1 MVNFNSKYNRYKDY
15 FESSLSDFFSEYLSN
30 DTLINSAVKY
40 SVLDGGK
47 RIRPVLLYATAEM
60 LNLSLSEVKNF
71 ALSIEFIHSYSLVHD
86 DLPCMDNDDYR
97 RGKYSTHKKFGENVG
112 VLAGDGLL
120 NLAVE
125 VALKKENFCALD
137 KNALNLLFEYSG
149 VKGMIAG
156 QMEDLSCEKKKDV
169 GEREL
174 YSIYLNKTAKLISAP
189 ILIASI
195 LSNYKYYEQLK
206 EFSLNLGYLFQFID
220 DVMDCESNFEQ
231 MGKTPNKDADV
242 DKLTSV
248 KIFGIEGAKVKA
260 KEYYDACI
268 EILNKIESSEFLVQL
283 TNFIYSRRS

>member
-125 VALKKENFCALD
+125 VALRKDNFSNLD
-137 KNALNLLFEYSG
+137 KNALKLLFEYSG

-156 QMEDLSCEKKKDV
+156 QMEDLSCEKKNDV
-169 GEREL
+169 GEKEL

>member
-1 MVNFNSKYNRYKDY
+1 MVNFDSKYSRYKDY
-15 FESSLSDFFSEYLSN
+15 FEKSLSDFFSEYLIDDN
-30 DTLINSAVKY
+30 LINSAVKY

-60 LNLSLSEVKNF
+60 LNLGLEEVKNY

-125 VALKKENFCALD
+125 VALRKENFTHLD
-137 KNALNLLFEYSG
+137 KQALKLLFENSG

-156 QMEDLSCEKKKDV
+156 QMEDLSCEKKKNV
-169 GEREL
+169 GEKEL
-174 YSIYLNKTAKLISAP
+174 FSIYLNKTAKLISAP

-195 LSNYKYYEQLK
+195 LSNYSYYEQLK
-206 EFSLNLGYLFQFID
+206 EFSINLGCLFQFID

-231 MGKTPNKDADV
+231 MGKTPNKDAEV

-248 KIFGIEGAKVKA
+248 KIFGLEGTKIKA
-260 KEYYDACI
+260 KKYYDACI
-268 EILNKIESSEFLVQL
+268 ENLSKIENNEFLIQL
-283 TNFIYSRRS
+283 TNFVYNRRS

>member
-1 MVNFNSKYNRYKDY
+1 MVSFDSKYSLYKDY
-15 FESSLSDFFSEYLSN
+15 FERSLSDFFSEYLSN
-30 DTLINSAVKY
+30 DNLINSAVKY
-40 SVLDGGK
+40 SVLNGGK
-47 RIRPVLLYATAEM
+47 RVRPILLYATAEM
-60 LNLSLSEVKNF
+60 LKLSLEEVKNF

-125 VALKKENFCALD
+125 VALGKENFCSLD
-137 KNALNLLFEYSG
+137 KNALKLLFEYSG

-169 GEREL
+169 GEKEL